1 MNKNLSVSTGVKI
14 MGATIEREESNL
26 RVLQITGL
34 LKKSELDAALA
45 TEARQWGLTT
55 RVKVLVIV
63 EDFKGWERG
72 ADWGDITFFETH
84 GDQIDKIAIVADP
97 QLETDLLMFAGAGF
111 RRAPVKF
118 FSANQLALARA
129 WLG

>member
-1 MNKNLSVSTGVKI
+1 
-14 MGATIEREESNL
+14 MGATIEREEGNV
-26 RVLQITGL
+26 RVLRITGL
-34 LKKSELDAALA
+34 FRKSELDAALA
-45 TEARQWGLTT
+45 TEANQWRPTT

-63 EDFKGWERG
+63 ENFKGWERG
-72 ADWGDITFFETH
+72 ADWGDITFFEAH

-97 QLETDLLMFAGAGF
+97 QLETDLLVFAGAGF

>member
-26 RVLQITGL
+26 RVLRITGL

>member
-1 MNKNLSVSTGVKI
+1 
-14 MGATIEREESNL
+14 MGATIEREEGNL
-26 RVLQITGL
+26 RVLRITGL
-34 LKKSELDAALA
+34 LRKSELDAALA
-45 TEARQWGLTT
+45 TEARQWGPTT

-63 EDFKGWERG
+63 ENFKSWERG
-72 ADWGDITFFETH
+72 ADWGDMTFFETH

-118 FSANQLALARA
+118 FPWNQLAPAQA
-129 WLG
+129 WLGEKSP

>member
-1 MNKNLSVSTGVKI
+1 
-14 MGATIEREESNL
+14 MGATIEREEGNL
-26 RVLQITGL
+26 RVLRITGL
-34 LKKSELDAALA
+34 LRKSELDATLA
-45 TEARQWGLTT
+45 TEARQWGPTT
-55 RVKVLVIV
+55 HVRVLVIV
-63 EDFKGWERG
+63 ENFKGWERD

-97 QLETDLLMFAGAGF
+97 QLETDLLMFTGAGF

-118 FSANQLALARA
+118 FPANQLALARA

>member
-1 MNKNLSVSTGVKI
+1 
-14 MGATIEREESNL
+14 MGAKIQQEKSNL
-26 RVLQITGL
+26 RVLKITGL
-34 LKKSELDAALA
+34 LRKSELDAALA
-45 TEARQWGLTT
+45 TEAEQWGPATP
-55 RVKVLVIV
+55 VKVLVIV
-63 EDFKGWERG
+63 EDFKGWERS
-72 ADWGDITFFETH
+72 ADRGDLTFFETH

>member
-1 MNKNLSVSTGVKI
+1 MGV
-14 MGATIEREESNL
+14 MIEREEGNL
-26 RVLQITGL
+26 RVLRIIGVL
-34 LKKSELDAALA
+34 RKSEFDAALA
-45 TEARQWGLTT
+45 TEANQWRPTT

-63 EDFKGWERG
+63 ENFKGWERG
-72 ADWGDITFFETH
+72 ADWGDMTFFEKH

-97 QLETDLLMFAGAGF
+97 QLETDPLVFAGAGF

-118 FSANQLALARA
+118 FPVNHLALARA

>member
-1 MNKNLSVSTGVKI
+1 
-14 MGATIEREESNL
+14 MGATIERGEGNL
-26 RVLQITGL
+26 RVLRITGL
-34 LKKSELDAALA
+34 LRKSELDAALA
-45 TEARQWGLTT
+45 TEARQWGPTT

-63 EDFKGWERG
+63 ENFKSWERG
-72 ADWGDITFFETH
+72 ADWGDMTFFETH

-118 FSANQLALARA
+118 FPWNQLAPAQA
-129 WLG
+129 WLGEKSP

>member
-1 MNKNLSVSTGVKI
+1 
-14 MGATIEREESNL
+14 MGATIQQEEGNL
-26 RVLQITGL
+26 RVLKITGL
-34 LKKSELDAALA
+34 LRKSELDAALA
-45 TEARQWGLTT
+45 TAAGELGLKA

-63 EDFKGWERG
+63 ENFKGWERG
-72 ADWGDITFFETH
+72 ADWGDVTFFEAH

-118 FSANQLALARA
+118 FPVNQLALARA

>member
-1 MNKNLSVSTGVKI
+1 MGV
-14 MGATIEREESNL
+14 TIEQEEGNL
-26 RVLQITGL
+26 RVLRITGL
-34 LKKSELDAALA
+34 LRKSELDAVQAV
-45 TEARQWGLTT
+45 EARQWRPTT

-72 ADWGDITFFETH
+72 AGWGDMTFFETH

-97 QLETDLLMFAGAGF
+97 KWEIEILAFAGAGF

-118 FSANQLALARA
+118 FPVSQLMLARD

>member
-1 MNKNLSVSTGVKI
+1 MGVTIKQEEGNLTV
-14 MGATIEREESNL
+14 L
-26 RVLQITGL
+26 RITGL
-34 LKKSELDAALA
+34 LRKSEFDAVLA
-45 TEARQWGLTT
+45 TEARQWGPAT
-55 RVKVLVIV
+55 RVRVLVIV
-63 EDFKGWERG
+63 ENLKGWERG
-72 ADWGDITFFETH
+72 ADWGDMTFFETH

-118 FSANQLALARA
+118 FSANQLALARV

>member
-1 MNKNLSVSTGVKI
+1 MDGKLNERMERKI
-14 MGATIEREESNL
+14 MGATIEREEGNL
-26 RVLQITGL
+26 RVLRITGL
-34 LKKSELDAALA
+34 LKKSEFDAALA
-45 TEARQWGLTT
+45 TEASQWGPTT

-63 EDFKGWERG
+63 ENFNGWERG
-72 ADWGDITFFETH
+72 ADWGDMTFFETH

-118 FSANQLALARA
+118 FSTNQLAQARA

>member
-1 MNKNLSVSTGVKI
+1 
-14 MGATIEREESNL
+14 MGATIEREQGNF
-26 RVLQITGL
+26 RVLRITGL
-34 LKKSELDAALA
+34 LRKSEFDAALA
-45 TEARQWGLTT
+45 NEARQWGPAT

-63 EDFKGWERG
+63 ENFKGWERG
-72 ADWGDITFFETH
+72 ADWGDIAFFETH

-118 FSANQLALARA
+118 FSANQLASAQA

>member
-1 MNKNLSVSTGVKI
+1 
-14 MGATIEREESNL
+14 MGATIEQEEGTL
-26 RVLQITGL
+26 RVLRITGL
-34 LKKSELDAALA
+34 LRKSEFDAALA
-45 TEARQWGLTT
+45 TEARQWGPTS

-63 EDFKGWERG
+63 ENFKGWERG
-72 ADWGDITFFETH
+72 DDWGDVTFFETH

-97 QLETDLLMFAGAGF
+97 QLETDLVMFTGAGF

-118 FSANQLALARA
+118 FSANQLASARA